1 MVRHE
6 LNKKD
11 ISRSVRLDQEE
22 IMRIQCYTQNYV
34 QLLNPESRRINS
46 SLLGRAHQWAIQY
59 GMVIPENSHMSSIMQ
74 TEQMIFRNI
83 YVSAFMHKRT
93 INERKEYI
101 HLKGSKRSIWRGERE
116 EREGRSDVI
125 IL

>member
-1 MVRHE
+1 
-6 LNKKD
+6 
-11 ISRSVRLDQEE
+11 
-22 IMRIQCYTQNYV
+22 
-34 QLLNPESRRINS
+34 
-46 SLLGRAHQWAIQY
+46 
-59 GMVIPENSHMSSIMQ
+59 MSSIMQ

-83 YVSAFMHKRT
+83 YVSAFMQKRI

-101 HLKGSKRSIWRGERE
+101 YLKGSKRSIWRGERE